1 MITTKCAEVPK
12 LSKYG
17 QHMTFLFIYQ
27 GSILKIP
34 IKCNP
39 TINLKIRAIHHS
51 QRTKILSKTH
61 KTNFIYN
68 TNVSC
73 MTEIKYKDDNHTTY
87 VYTKLP
93 TKQTIPLMIGQNS
106 QDHSDGS

>member
-34 IKCNP
+34 TKCNP

-51 QRTKILSKTH
+51 QRAKISSKSH

-68 TNVSC
+68 TNVSS
-73 MTEIKYKDDNHTTY
+73 MTEIQYKDDNPTTC
-87 VYTKLP
+87 VNTKLP
-93 TKQTIPLMIGQNS
+93 NNQAIPLMIGQKS
-106 QDHSDGS
+106 QGS